1 MKKFYTLFII
11 AAFAAAACQK
21 EIPNDAQTGTPVG
34 PTELT
39 DDNGNPILN
48 PVSISFDASSI
59 TKVAIDA
66 DGKASWE
73 AGDKIKICC
82 LDAEGTAK
90 YITSGEVNLTDGTF
104 TAVVEDADT
113 YYAVYPSTLDV
124 EQTAESFAVRFKTTG
139 RNVSTRFKDAAW
151 YAAKT
156 TKDAKSFAFKS
167 ISTVLKFDVENPDAE
182 SVYFRSMGGGLTAL
196 CAAKYFPVDFADDG
210 TVAVGK
216 PEEDP
221 QMRGYIT
228 FGGMNGAGTYY
239 LTLPAVGEKA
249 ISDDDVPLDGFMLKL
264 NGSTS
269 GIPAAYYSSPITLT
283 PGKLYNLSIS
293 VDDMIVWDY
302 YISET
307 GSGTGLTADSP
318 ASLTHLQDSGNPA
331 FCAINKNVSML
342 RDGANFHVIGTFDKP
357 ISVINQKQNRVVNII
372 PHQGSKFTLNV
383 NKTEVTVSFSDQTVS
398 DGSVAFNVT
407 AGTLNINNATFSENA
422 SKLFTVSGGQVNIN
436 NTIFEKNTKQ
446 IFTVSGGNLTLK
458 DSKIINN
465 TFSGSNL
472 GEAAISVTAAFAG
485 KLYFTN
491 CIFAGN
497 RQNDTQKQNGIVL
510 QCANNSNA
518 SAFLGIN
525 NCLFFNN
532 AGTLT
537 TKHPSHMNLGFAHCI
552 INTTIISQ
560 KEPDLFSKLGIRCGA
575 TGGAT
580 ASLLANNII
589 SNEDDGIDIDNA
601 ASPTYSLRLKG
612 YNLYTDKAD
621 KVVDEGTKGIVPAYN
636 WTSSTYAWTWDGSTT
651 TEAMVSMSE
660 LEALITNDTIDEAST
675 VVCPMATEF
684 LEWLKAQ
691 SYPNGNAFTVDLYGN
706 SRGEGVCWPGC
717 YQLN

>member
-113 YYAVYPSTLDV
+113 YYAVYPSTLEV
-124 EQTAESFAVRFKTTG
+124 EQTAESFAVRFKSG
-139 RNVSTRFKDAAW
+139 RNVSTQFKDAAW

-210 TVAVGK
+210 SVAVKK
-216 PEEDP
+216 PATP
-221 QMRGYIT
+221 IAYIT

-283 PGKLYNLSIS
+283 PGKLYNLSTS
-293 VDDMIVWDY
+293 VDDKIVWDY

-307 GSGTGLTADSP
+307 GSGTGLTVDSP
-318 ASLTHLQDSGNPA
+318 ASLTHLQTSGNPA
-331 FCAINKNVSML
+331 FIAIKGKVSML
-342 RDGANFHVIGTFDKP
+342 RDGANFHIIGTFDKP
-357 ISVINQKQNRVVNII
+357 ISVINQKQDRVVNII

-383 NKTEVTVSFSDQTVS
+383 NKAEVTVSFSDQTVS
-398 DGSVAFNVT
+398 DGSVAFNVS
-407 AGTLNINNATFSENA
+407 AGTLNIDNATFSKYA
-422 SKLFTVSGGQVNIN
+422 SPLFTVSGGQVNVN
-436 NTIFEKNTKQ
+436 NTIFEENTKQ
-446 IFTVSGGNLTLK
+446 IFSVSGGNLTLK
-458 DSKIINN
+458 DSKIIDN
-465 TFSGSNL
+465 TFSDTN
-472 GEAAISVTAAFAG
+472 EAAIVITDDFTG
-485 KLYFTN
+485 KFYLTN

-497 RQNDTQKQNGIVL
+497 KQSHASKNVGIAI
-510 QCANNSNA
+510 QCANNANQ

-532 AGTLT
+532 AGTT
-537 TKHPSHMNLGFAHCI
+537 SANNPSHMNLGFAHCI
-552 INTTIISQ
+552 LNTTIVSQ
-560 KEPDLFSKLGIRCGA
+560 AEDGLLCKQGIRCGA

-589 SNEDDGIDIDNA
+589 SNEYEDQKDFNNA
-601 ASPTYSLRLKG
+601 SSSYSLRLKG
-612 YNLYTDKAD
+612 YNLYTDYTNSSK
-621 KVVDEGTKGIVPAYN
+621 KVVISGTNGTVPAYKWN
-636 WTSSTYAWTWDGSTT
+636 PSTYAWTWDGSTT
-651 TEAMVSMSE
+651 TEDMVSMSE
-660 LEALITNDTIDEAST
+660 LETLITDDKIDGEST
-675 VVCPMATEF
+675 VVCLMATEF

>member
-104 TAVVEDADT
+104 TAVVEDAAT
-113 YYAVYPSTLDV
+113 YYAVYPSTLEV
-124 EQTAESFAVRFKTTG
+124 EQTAESFAVRFKTG
-139 RNVSTRFKDAAW
+139 RNVSTQFKDAAW

-167 ISTVLKFDVENPDAE
+167 ISTVLRFDVENPDAE

-196 CAAKYFPVDFADDG
+196 GAAKYFPVDFADDG
-210 TVAVGK
+210 SVAVK
-216 PEEDP
+216 IPTSTTLY
-221 QMRGYIT
+221 QYIT

-239 LTLPAVGEKA
+239 LTLPAVGDEA
-249 ISDDDVPLDGFMLKL
+249 ISDDQVPLDGFMLKL
-264 NGSTS
+264 NGAKS

-283 PGKLYNLSIS
+283 PGKLYNLSTS
-293 VDDMIVWDY
+293 VDDKIVWDY

-307 GSGTGLTADSP
+307 GSGTGLTVDSP
-318 ASLTHLQDSGNPA
+318 ASLTHLQTSGNPA
-331 FCAINKNVSML
+331 FIAIKGNVSML
-342 RDGANFHVIGTFDKP
+342 RDGAKFHIIGTFDDP
-357 ISVINQKQNRVVNII
+357 ISVINQKQERVVNII

-383 NKTEVTVSFSDQTVS
+383 NKAEVTVSFSDQTVS

-422 SKLFTVSGGQVNIN
+422 STLFTVSGGQVNVN
-436 NTIFEKNTKQ
+436 NTIFEKNTMQ
-446 IFTVSGGNLTLK
+446 IFSVSKGGNLTLK
-458 DSKIINN
+458 DSKIIDN
-465 TFSGSNL
+465 TFSAEN
-472 GEAAISVTAAFAG
+472 EAAIIVDNTFTG
-485 KLYFTN
+485 KLYLTN

-497 RQNDTQKQNGIVL
+497 KQNNTKKNVGIAI
-510 QCANNSNA
+510 QCAANTNE

-532 AGTLT
+532 AGKAT
-537 TKHPSHMNLGFAHCI
+537 THHPSHMNLGFAHCI

-575 TGGAT
+575 TGGTT

-601 ASPTYSLRLKG
+601 SSSYSLRLKG
-612 YNLYTDKAD
+612 YNLYTDKA
-621 KVVDEGTKGIVPAYN
+621 KNVVDSGIMGTVPAYN
-636 WTSSTYAWTWDGSTT
+636 WTSSTYAWTWNGSTT
-651 TEAMVSMSE
+651 TEDMVSMSE
-660 LEALITNDTIDEAST
+660 LEALITNDTIDEAPT
-675 VVCPMATEF
+675 VVRPMATEF

>member
-113 YYAVYPSTLDV
+113 YYAVYPSTLEV
-124 EQTAESFAVRFKTTG
+124 EQTAESFAVRFKTG
-139 RNVSTRFKDAAW
+139 RNVSTQFKDAAW

-167 ISTVLKFDVENPDAE
+167 ISTVLRFDVENPDAE

-210 TVAVGK
+210 SVAVKK
-216 PEEDP
+216 PTSP
-221 QMRGYIT
+221 TAYIT

-283 PGKLYNLSIS
+283 PGKLYNLSTS
-293 VDDMIVWDY
+293 VDDKIVWDY

-307 GSGTGLTADSP
+307 GTGTGLTVDSP
-318 ASLTHLQDSGNPA
+318 ASLTHLQTSGNPA
-331 FCAINKNVSML
+331 FIAIKGKVSML
-342 RDGANFHVIGTFDKP
+342 RDGAKFHIIGTFDDP

-383 NKTEVTVSFSDQTVS
+383 NKAEVTVSFSDQTVS

-407 AGTLNINNATFSENA
+407 AGTLNIDNATFSGYTSNI
-422 SKLFTVSGGQVNIN
+422 FNVS
-436 NTIFEKNTKQ
+436 T
-446 IFTVSGGNLTLK
+446 GGNLTLK

-465 TFSGSNL
+465 TFSGSN
-472 GEAAISVTAAFAG
+472 EAAITVTEYFTG
-485 KLYFTN
+485 KFYLTN

-497 RQNDTQKQNGIVL
+497 KQNHTSKNVGIAI
-510 QCANNSNA
+510 QCAQNKNA

-532 AGTLT
+532 AG
-537 TKHPSHMNLGFAHCI
+537 KAIDHNPSHMNLGFAHCI
-552 INTTIISQ
+552 LNTTIVSQ
-560 KEPDLFSKLGIRCGA
+560 AEADLLCKQGIRCGA

-589 SNEDDGIDIDNA
+589 SNEYEGQKDFNNA
-601 ASPTYSLRLKG
+601 SSSYSLRLKG
-612 YNLYTDKAD
+612 YNLYTDFNNSGS
-621 KVVDEGTKGIVPAYN
+621 KVVISGTNGTVPAYE
-636 WTSSTYAWTWDGSTT
+636 WTPSTYAWTWDGSTT

>member
-113 YYAVYPSTLDV
+113 YYAVYPSTLEV
-124 EQTAESFAVRFKTTG
+124 EQTAESFAVRFKTG
-139 RNVSTRFKDAAW
+139 RNVSTQFKDAAW

-167 ISTVLKFDVENPDAE
+167 ISTVLRFDVENPDAE

-210 TVAVGK
+210 SVAVKK
-216 PEEDP
+216 PTSP
-221 QMRGYIT
+221 TAYIT

-283 PGKLYNLSIS
+283 PGKLYNLSTS
-293 VDDMIVWDY
+293 VDDKIVWDY

-307 GSGTGLTADSP
+307 GTGTGLTVDSP
-318 ASLTHLQDSGNPA
+318 ASLTHLQTSGNPA
-331 FCAINKNVSML
+331 FIAIKGKVSML
-342 RDGANFHVIGTFDKP
+342 RDGAKFHIIGTFDDP

-383 NKTEVTVSFSDQTVS
+383 NKAEVTVSFSDQTVS

-407 AGTLNINNATFSENA
+407 AGTLNIDNATFSGYTSNI
-422 SKLFTVSGGQVNIN
+422 FNVS
-436 NTIFEKNTKQ
+436 T
-446 IFTVSGGNLTLK
+446 GGNLTLK

-465 TFSGSNL
+465 TFSGSN
-472 GEAAISVTAAFAG
+472 EAAITVTEYFTG
-485 KLYFTN
+485 KFYLTN

-497 RQNDTQKQNGIVL
+497 KQNHTTKNVGIAI
-510 QCANNSNA
+510 QCAQNKNA

-532 AGTLT
+532 AG
-537 TKHPSHMNLGFAHCI
+537 KAIDHNPSHMNLGFAHCI
-552 INTTIISQ
+552 LNTTIVSQ
-560 KEPDLFSKLGIRCGA
+560 AEADLLCKQGIRCGA

-589 SNEDDGIDIDNA
+589 SNEYEGQKDFNNA
-601 ASPTYSLRLKG
+601 SSSYSLRLKG
-612 YNLYTDKAD
+612 YNLYTDFNNSGS
-621 KVVDEGTKGIVPAYN
+621 KVVISGTNGTVPAYE
-636 WTSSTYAWTWDGSTT
+636 WTPSTYAWTWDGSTT

>member
-113 YYAVYPSTLDV
+113 YYAVYPSTLEV
-124 EQTAESFAVRFKTTG
+124 EQTAESFAVRFKSG
-139 RNVSTRFKDAAW
+139 RNVSTQFKDAAW

-167 ISTVLKFDVENPDAE
+167 ISTVLRFDVENPDAE

-196 CAAKYFPVDFADDG
+196 CAAKYFPVDFADNG
-210 TVAVGK
+210 SVAVK
-216 PEEDP
+216 IPESP
-221 QMRGYIT
+221 IAYIT

-249 ISDDDVPLDGFMLKL
+249 ISDSDVALDGFMLKL
-264 NGSTS
+264 NGATS

-283 PGKLYNLSIS
+283 PGKLYNLSTS
-293 VDDMIVWDY
+293 VDDKIVWDY

-307 GSGTGLTADSP
+307 GTGTGLTVDSP
-318 ASLTHLQDSGNPA
+318 ASLTYLQTSGNPA
-331 FCAINKNVSML
+331 FIATNKSKVSML
-342 RDGANFHVIGTFDKP
+342 RDGANFHIIGTFDDP

-383 NKTEVTVSFSDQTVS
+383 NKAEVTVSFSDQTVS

-407 AGTLNINNATFSENA
+407 AGTLNIDKATFSEYA
-422 SKLFTVSGGQVNIN
+422 SPLFTVSGGQVNVN
-436 NTIFEKNTKQ
+436 NTIFEKNTKR
-446 IFTVSGGNLTLK
+446 IFYVSGGNLTLK
-458 DSKIINN
+458 DSKIIDN
-465 TFSGSNL
+465 TFSASKDG
-472 GEAAISVTAAFAG
+472 AIVITEGFTG
-485 KLYFTN
+485 KFYLTN

-497 RQNDTQKQNGIVL
+497 KQIHATNQCGIAI
-510 QCANNSNA
+510 QCANNANE

-532 AGTLT
+532 AGTT
-537 TKHPSHMNLGFAHCI
+537 SANNPSHMNLGFAHCI
-552 INTTIISQ
+552 LNTTIVSQ
-560 KEPDLFSKLGIRCGA
+560 AEADLLCKQGIRCGA

-589 SNEDDGIDIDNA
+589 SNEYEDQKDFNNA
-601 ASPTYSLRLKG
+601 AADYSLRLKG
-612 YNLYTDKAD
+612 YNLYTDYTNSKE
-621 KVVDEGTKGIVPAYN
+621 KVVITGTNGTVPVYN
-636 WTSSTYAWTWDGSTT
+636 WTPSTYAWTWDGSTT
-651 TEAMVSMSE
+651 TEDMVSMSE
-660 LEALITNDTIDEAST
+660 LEALITNDTIDEAPT
-675 VVCPMATEF
+675 VVRPMATEF

>member
-21 EIPNDAQTGTPVG
+21 EIPNDAQTGTTVG

-113 YYAVYPSTLDV
+113 YYAVYPSTLEV
-124 EQTAESFAVRFKTTG
+124 EQTAESFAVRFKSG
-139 RNVSTRFKDAAW
+139 RNVSTQFKDAAW

-210 TVAVGK
+210 SVAVKK
-216 PEEDP
+216 PESP
-221 QMRGYIT
+221 IAYIT

-283 PGKLYNLSIS
+283 PGKLYNLSTS
-293 VDDMIVWDY
+293 VDDKIVWDY

-307 GSGTGLTADSP
+307 GSGTGLTVDSP
-318 ASLTHLQDSGNPA
+318 ASLTHLQTSENPA
-331 FCAINKNVSML
+331 FIAIKGKVSML
-342 RDGANFHVIGTFDKP
+342 RDGAKFHIIGTFDDP
-357 ISVINQKQNRVVNII
+357 ISVIDQKQNRVVNII

-383 NKTEVTVSFSDQTVS
+383 NKAEVTVSFSDQTVS

-407 AGTLNINNATFSENA
+407 AGTLNIDNATFSENA
-422 SKLFTVSGGQVNIN
+422 STLFTVKGGQVNVN

-446 IFTVSGGNLTLK
+446 IFSVSNGGNLTLK
-458 DSKIINN
+458 DSKIIDN
-465 TFSGSNL
+465 TFSATN
-472 GEAAISVTAAFAG
+472 EAAIIISEYFTG
-485 KLYFTN
+485 KFYLTN

-497 RQNDTQKQNGIVL
+497 KQINTSKNVGIAI
-510 QCANNSNA
+510 QCAANTNA

-532 AGTLT
+532 AGKATGS
-537 TKHPSHMNLGFAHCI
+537 HPSHMNLGFAHCI

-560 KEPDLFSKLGIRCGA
+560 EESDLFSKLGIRCGA

-589 SNEDDGIDIDNA
+589 SNEYDDQKDIDNA
-601 ASPTYSLRLKG
+601 SGSYSLRLKG
-612 YNLYTDKAD
+612 YNLYTDKA
-621 KVVDEGTKGIVPAYN
+621 KNVVDSGTNGTVPAYE
-636 WTSSTYAWTWDGSTT
+636 WTPSTHAWTWDGSTT
-651 TEAMVSMSE
+651 TEEMVSMSE
-660 LEALITNDTIDEAST
+660 LEALITNDTIDDAST